1 MLVIAIFVVVG
12 LVIALSRAAQRSNVE
27 DVTANNKPSDDDAKQ
42 SNEREL
48 SRSRS
53 VDRAREMV
61 HETDRAELTDP
72 QPTQNHIHY
81 LEQTHIR
88 LMLDRAEKE
97 RAEKSGRYES
107 ILRHLLG
114 TELDR
119 NVDKTPLLEHDK
131 SRERSRSR

>member
-12 LVIALSRAAQRSNVE
+12 LIALSRAAQRSNVE

-72 QPTQNHIHY
+72 QPTQNHIQY

-107 ILRHLLG
+107 ILRHLLE

-119 NVDKTPLLEHDK
+119 DVDKTPLLEHDK
-131 SRERSRSR
+131 SRDRSRSR